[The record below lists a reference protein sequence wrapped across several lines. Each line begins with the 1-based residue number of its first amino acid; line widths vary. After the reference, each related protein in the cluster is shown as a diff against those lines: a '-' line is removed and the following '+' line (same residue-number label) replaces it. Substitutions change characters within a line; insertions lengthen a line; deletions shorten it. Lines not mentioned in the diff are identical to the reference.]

1 MGHVDFYPNGGKD
14 QPGCSLLDVP
24 VSIHSVTDPDKT
36 ADTVGRH
43 LVACSHTRAIEL
55 YIESLDAHTAGS
67 CVNVG
72 FECSSYDEFNL
83 VNTTNYL
90 NAIQNSRD
98 IINIRIFE
106 TQTTVACKVHSLK
119 IMSKQFLFK
128 VMKC

>member
-55 YIESLDAHTAGS
+55 YIESLDAHKEGS

-90 NAIQNSRD
+90 NAIQNLRD
-98 IINIRIFE
+98 IIIRIFE
-106 TQTTVACKVHSLK
+106 N
-119 IMSKQFLFK
+119 FK
-128 VMKC
+128 HQGF